1 MNKATRLFNNLINSI
16 IIAGIMILLYGLYYL
31 LAKGGVL
38 LPFHDAPEDILWI
51 YEAHGEVA
59 KIIIKLGLI
68 VLLAGIVYQIIKYF
82 YFKYKNIK
90 QKDNIINLMT
100 TIMLGLVIA
109 SGLITLRGYIY
120 LGDEFASPV
129 ANIGIGYGFVRS
141 IWSTLIVKTS
151 IVFLAS
157 SLLTSAFI
165 IVDKGQSNAI
175 AYVILGIV
183 WTIFCFL
190 VFIWAT
196 FYGPWDW
203 STSELIA
210 NEPII
215 GRITVFLSN
224 AMWMIWLAVPCIIA
238 IVLKTKKKMK
248 ENITIDQTIKQDSEV
263 Q

>member
-1 MNKATRLFNNLINSI
+1 MDMIKTILNKLNSI

-31 LAKGGVL
+31 IVKGGVL
-38 LPFHDAPEDILWI
+38 LPFHDAPEAVLWV
-51 YEAHGEVA
+51 YEAHTEIA

-68 VLLAGIVYQIIKYF
+68 VLLVGLAYQIIKYF
-82 YFKYKNIK
+82 YFKYKSIK
-90 QKDNIINLMT
+90 QKDNIINLITM
-100 TIMLGLVIA
+100 ILLGLVIA
-109 SGLITLRGYIY
+109 SGLITLRGFIY

-141 IWSTLIVKTS
+141 IWSSLIVKTS

-157 SLLTSAFI
+157 SLFTSVWIF
-165 IVDKGQSNAI
+165 VDKGQSNTI
-175 AYVILGIV
+175 GYVILGIV

-238 IVLKTKKKMK
+238 AILTIKNKKK
-248 ENITIDQTIKQDSEV
+248 ENKITDQTVVQDGEV

>member
-1 MNKATRLFNNLINSI
+1 MDMIKTILNKLNSI

-31 LAKGGVL
+31 FAKGGVL

-51 YEAHGEVA
+51 YEAHGEVG

-68 VLLAGIVYQIIKYF
+68 VLLAGIAYQIIKYF
-82 YFKYKNIK
+82 YFKYKSIK

-100 TIMLGLVIA
+100 TIMLGIVIA
-109 SGLITLRGYIY
+109 SGLITLRGFIY

-141 IWSTLIVKTS
+141 IWSSLIVKTS

-157 SLLTSAFI
+157 SLFTSVWIF
-165 IVDKGQSNAI
+165 VDKGQSNTI
-175 AYVILGIV
+175 GYVILGIV

-238 IVLKTKKKMK
+238 AILIIKKKK
-248 ENITIDQTIKQDSEV
+248 NKITDQTVEQDSEV
-263 Q
+263 QQ